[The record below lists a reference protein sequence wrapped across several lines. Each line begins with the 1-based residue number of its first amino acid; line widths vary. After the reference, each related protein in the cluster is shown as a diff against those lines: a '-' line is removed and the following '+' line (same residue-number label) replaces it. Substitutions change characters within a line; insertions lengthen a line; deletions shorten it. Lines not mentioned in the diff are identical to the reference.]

1 MSEVHWL
8 SQQVAHKRVKRQL
21 FADDPFAFKEQSFV
35 GDEIPDVVLSE
46 SRGEELMAKRGD
58 ISEQK
63 MARSRQ
69 WRDLFLPRVRGLPEG
84 PAEAVSSVVA
94 GPVAN
99 EDQVPCSDEGTDMAE
114 CSMEKQNEKEA
125 KFREKF
131 NMAAGKRPEQSILG
145 TTTSRVGTTEA
156 VLWRGPPYHCK
167 YNILKDKE
175 FQAAN
180 NLRQAK
186 AGPRQR
192 SFLIK
197 DSSGNIISTEAD
209 CIHRWKEHFS
219 QLLNHPPV
227 PEDPTLAEEANATD
241 GSNPDCLTAP
251 VTPDE
256 VKAALKKLKNGK
268 APGICNLTAEML
280 KAGDNHMI
288 QWLTQIINHVWILE
302 KLPDDWRRGIILPF
316 WKQKGD
322 QLVCSNH
329 RGITLLSI
337 PGKLFTRILL
347 TRAIPAIRSRRR
359 LQQAGFMPNRSTMDH
374 ISALRLAIEKA
385 REYRKNRH
393 LYIAFID
400 LRAAFDTVDHASLW
414 KILRLLGAPQK
425 TINLFRQMYN
435 SAESCVRVNGKE
447 SEWFTI
453 NSGVRQ
459 GCVAAPDLFN
469 CIDYLMT
476 KVCERVP
483 GVSFGQYNLA
493 DLEYADDTTLLADSL
508 ERLRKALTVYEEE
521 AKKLGLSINWGKT
534 ELMHIGEGP
543 DPEPLVFNSCTGN
556 FVPSFKYLGSI
567 ISKTGDI
574 KPEVNQRRA
583 QASAV
588 LQSLWKPLWRHR
600 HRHITQ
606 QTKLCIYNSSVIP
619 VLLYGSEAWPLNNTL
634 EARLD
639 GFDSRALRRI
649 AGIRWHEHVSNIK
662 LRELT
667 KQPPAS
673 RLAAMRR
680 IRWYGHVLR
689 LPPEHPTRAMLDFD
703 PKQAG
708 WRRPGGAP
716 RTRWMDVV
724 GRDLR
729 NLNIPL
735 SQTPQMAE
743 NRGRWRGLV
752 NLVGST
758 HYVQEDE

>member
-1 MSEVHWL
+1 M
-8 SQQVAHKRVKRQL
+8 AHMRLKLKADPSTKRQVRL
-21 FADDPFAFKEQSFV
+21 DSTRLKDPQIQETFKCAITNRYNALAPDETTDWERFRSEAFKAAEEAI
-35 GDEIPDVVLSE
+35 GK
-46 SRGEELMAKRGD
+46 SRPSPKQPWISPETLDIIDRRRDARLRGD
-58 ISEQK
+58 LNEYRRLNG
-63 MARSRQ
+63 ARNTSIRQ
-69 WRDLFLPRVRGLPEG
+69 D
-84 PAEAVSSVVA
+84 
-94 GPVAN
+94 
-99 EDQVPCSDEGTDMAE
+99 
-114 CSMEKQNEKEA
+114 
-125 KFREKF
+125 REKYWTDQATKLE
-131 NMAAGKRPEQSILG
+131 AAAERNDQRQIYRL
-145 TTTSRVGTTEA
+145 
-156 VLWRGPPYHCK
+156 
-167 YNILKDKE
+167 
-175 FQAAN
+175 
-180 NLRQAK
+180 LRQAK

-197 DSSGNIISTEAD
+197 DSTGNIISTEAD

-280 KAGDNHMI
+280 KAGGDHMI

-316 WKQKGD
+316 WKRKGD

-469 CIDYLMT
+469 CVIDYLMT

-508 ERLRKALTVYEEE
+508 EHLRKALTVYDEE

-543 DPEPLVFNSCTGN
+543 DPEPLVFNSCTVN

-583 QASAV
+583 QAAAV

-600 HRHITQ
+600 HITQ
-606 QTKLCIYNSSVIP
+606 QTKLRIYNSSVIP

-649 AGIRWHEHVSNIK
+649 AGIRWHEHVSNIE

-708 WRRPGGAP
+708 WRRPRGAP

-735 SQTPQMAE
+735 SQAPQMAE